1 MIGVENVPAS
11 YVMYEGMQLTFR
23 VGNDNLDLGWTK
35 MDVVFYDLWFLIKD
49 KQTKPVSAM
58 FGN

>member
-1 MIGVENVPAS
+1 
-11 YVMYEGMQLTFR
+11 MYEGMQLTFR